1 MAGLMIAEDELIERM
16 VLKKMLQKK
25 FGEQCTIYEAQNGH
39 EAVELARREEIQV
52 INLDIGMPGMNGIQ
66 AAKIIRREHPECC
79 IIFLTAYDRFEYARS
94 AISVG
99 AMEYLLKPYSSREI
113 IHVTGEALHLADRYR
128 TWRAGKNGAGGDGA
142 GGDRAGGAGAEAAA
156 GKDGAGG
163 TGAGETA
170 SGEILPFTLRLVDEP
185 DQEKENDESCTRLS
199 LMVSMVEEYIRT
211 HYMYEISMHD
221 AAKAVNYSDPYF
233 CKMFKQQF
241 GQNFTSYLAEYR
253 INEAKKL
260 LCRPNVNVKDVG
272 IRVGYPDNNYFTKVF
287 RRLAGMNPSDY
298 RMELLQKL

>member
-52 INLDIGMPGMNGIQ
+52 IILDIGMPGMNGIQ

-128 TWRAGKNGAGGDGA
+128 TWRAGKMEPAGMEPVGIEPVEPEQKQRPERMGPVRL
-142 GGDRAGGAGAEAAA
+142 GLV
-156 GKDGAGG
+156 K
-163 TGAGETA
+163 
-170 SGEILPFTLRLVDEP
+170 LRLVR
-185 DQEKENDESCTRLS
+185 SCPS
-199 LMVSMVEEYIRT
+199 LCVWWTNRIR
-211 HYMYEISMHD
+211 
-221 AAKAVNYSDPYF
+221 KR
-233 CKMFKQQF
+233 KMM
-241 GQNFTSYLAEYR
+241 S
-253 INEAKKL
+253 
-260 LCRPNVNVKDVG
+260 
-272 IRVGYPDNNYFTKVF
+272 RVP
-287 RRLAGMNPSDY
+287 ACP
-298 RMELLQKL
+298 